1 MTTTSASDS
10 GVSLVNF
17 ATCQMV
23 VFDLDD
29 TLAPSK
35 SPLPAPM
42 VERLRNL
49 LQVVDV
55 CVISGGAF
63 AQFNQQ
69 VLTPLAF
76 SEGGC
81 GVLQERAQGQERERE
96 QIHEQGR
103 EQSQEQNQRQELEG
117 ERNTSLASCL
127 HLMPTCGTR
136 YYRWQEG
143 KWQQIYALDLPAEQK
158 RQVIGTLEQCAR
170 KLDLWEE
177 NPWGQIVEDRGSQ
190 ITFSALGQEAPLAA
204 KRAWDPDGTKKRA
217 LSQAVAALL
226 PDLEVRSGGT
236 TSIDVTSPGVDKA
249 FGMEKLAEYAGC
261 TRSDTVFVGDR
272 LDAEGNDYPVKAA
285 GWPTVAVA
293 SWEETLEVIEQIVA
307 AKRQKVNL

>member
-1 MTTTSASDS
+1 MTTTSANNSD
-10 GVSLVNF
+10 VPRVNF
-17 ATCQMV
+17 ATCQML

-42 VERLRNL
+42 VEGLHNL

-55 CVISGGAF
+55 GIISGGAF
-63 AQFNQQ
+63 AQFDQQ
-69 VLTPLAF
+69 VLTPLGF
-76 SEGGC
+76 SEAGY
-81 GVLQERAQGQERERE
+81 GVLQEGARGQKRGWE
-96 QIHEQGR
+96 QT
-103 EQSQEQNQRQELEG
+103 QEQRQKQKPEG
-117 ERNTSLASCL
+117 APNITLASRL

-143 KWQQIYALDLPAEQK
+143 KWRQIYALDLPVKQK
-158 RQVIGTLEQCAR
+158 RQVISTLEQCAR

-177 NPWGQIVEDRGSQ
+177 TPWGQIIEDRGSQ

-204 KRAWDPDGTKKRA
+204 KRAWDPDGIKKDA
-217 LSQAVAALL
+217 LVQAVASLL

-249 FGMEKLAEYAGC
+249 FGMEKLSEHAGC
-261 TRSDTVFVGDR
+261 MRADTVFVGDR
-272 LDAEGNDYPVKAA
+272 LDVEGNDYPVKAA

-293 SWEETLEVIEQIVA
+293 GWEETLEVIEQVVA
-307 AKRQKVNL
+307 AKRRKTNI

>member
-1 MTTTSASDS
+1 
-10 GVSLVNF
+10 
-17 ATCQMV
+17 MV
-23 VFDLDD
+23 IFDLDD

-42 VERLRNL
+42 VEGLRNL

-55 CVISGGAF
+55 CIISGGAF
-63 AQFNQQ
+63 VQFNQQ

-76 SEGGC
+76 SEGG
-81 GVLQERAQGQERERE
+81 
-96 QIHEQGR
+96 
-103 EQSQEQNQRQELEG
+103 QELEG
-117 ERNTSLASCL
+117 ERNTSLASRL

-217 LSQAVAALL
+217 LAQAVAALL

-249 FGMEKLAEYAGC
+249 FGMEKLAEHAGC
-261 TRSDTVFVGDR
+261 TRADTVFVGDR

-285 GWPTVAVA
+285 GWPTVAVP

-307 AKRQKVNL
+307 VKQRKVNL

>member
-1 MTTTSASDS
+1 MPPAD
-10 GVSLVNF
+10 F

-23 VFDLDD
+23 IFDLDD

-42 VERLRNL
+42 VEGLRNL

-55 CVISGGAF
+55 CIISGGAF
-63 AQFNQQ
+63 VQFNQQ

-76 SEGGC
+76 SEGGS
-81 GVLQERAQGQERERE
+81 GIPQERAQG
-96 QIHEQGR
+96 
-103 EQSQEQNQRQELEG
+103 QEQNQRQELEG
-117 ERNTSLASCL
+117 ERNTSLAGRL

-158 RQVIGTLEQCAR
+158 RRVIGTLEQCAR

-177 NPWGQIVEDRGSQ
+177 NSWGQIVEDRGSQ
-190 ITFSALGQEAPLAA
+190 ITFSALGQEAPLAS

-217 LSQAVAALL
+217 LAQAVAALL

-285 GWPTVAVA
+285 GWPTVEVA
-293 SWEETLEVIEQIVA
+293 GWEETLEVIEQIVA
-307 AKRQKVNL
+307 VKQRKVNL